1 MSATLEPSMDQ
12 EIDLADALASFPI
25 FNDLPEA
32 VTSAI
37 QSNADHRFYDSGHT
51 VFTNGQFDA
60 SEFFVI
66 LSGKF
71 RLSLVEPNSGA
82 VMIEE
87 FAEGSIFGLELSI
100 GDEEYAFCDFLSATA
115 DGDLEVLAIDSA
127 VFKKLAS
134 TRPSLMRNIA
144 TFIASE
150 LSKVRFDPVRS
161 EAAPYQRVYAALL
174 DFVERDATTG
184 QWRIQQMPKHR
195 HLADKANVEEV
206 VTADA
211 VANLI
216 QEGIVQREYPGMI
229 INDMSRLN
237 ELAS

>member
-1 MSATLEPSMDQ
+1 MSALPVSSMDQ
-12 EIDLADALASFPI
+12 ELDFADALASFSI
-25 FNDLPEA
+25 FKDLPEA
-32 VTSAI
+32 VTAAI
-37 QSNADHRFYDSGHT
+37 KKNAHHRYYDPGHT

-71 RLSLVEPNSGA
+71 RLSLVEPISGA

-87 FAEGSIFGLELSI
+87 FAEGSIFGLELSVS
-100 GDEEYAFCDFLSATA
+100 DEEYDFCEHLSATA
-115 DGDLEVLAIDSA
+115 EGKLEVLAIDSA
-127 VFKKLAS
+127 MFKKLAS
-134 TRPSLMRNIA
+134 NRPSLMRNIA
-144 TFIASE
+144 TYIAAE
-150 LSKVRFDPVRS
+150 LSSVRFDPARS
-161 EAAPYQRVYAALL
+161 EAAPHQRVYAALL
-174 DFVERDATTG
+174 DFVERDAASG

-195 HLADKANVEEV
+195 QLADKANVEEV

-216 QEGIVQREYPGMI
+216 QEGIAQREYPGMI